1 MDLILHHYD
10 PSPFSEKVRKVFG
23 MTDQAWSSVL
33 TPNMMPKPDLTPLTG
48 GYRRAPVLQIGADVY
63 CDSLVILDELQ
74 RRTPL
79 PGDRGLPGLR
89 GIGLWAD
96 RLFFQATVP
105 VIFGEMG
112 HLTPKAF
119 IADREKLSG
128 RPFDVEAMAQA
139 AGPMRVQWRGHASW
153 IDHALGDAP
162 FLAGEAPGLAD
173 ASAWMNIWWLKGALP
188 DTYARLTAGLE
199 RLEAW
204 RGRMAAIGQ
213 GTRTEITG
221 AAALD
226 IARAAEPAPAPDHD
240 PDDALGLSPGDPVV
254 VMADDYGRDPIAGTL
269 VAAGPSRLILARET
283 PDLGRLH
290 LHFPRVGYVALP
302 GQS

>member
-23 MTDQAWSSVL
+23 MTGQAWSSVL

-63 CDSLVILDELQ
+63 CDSMVILDELQ

-153 IDHALGDAP
+153 IDHALADAP
-162 FLAGEAPGLAD
+162 FLAGDAPGLAD

-302 GQS
+302 GKS

>member
-23 MTDQAWSSVL
+23 MTGQAWSSVL

-63 CDSLVILDELQ
+63 CDSMVILDELQ

-162 FLAGEAPGLAD
+162 FLAGDAPGLAD

-302 GQS
+302 GKS